1 MTRATAKSLTLSRAS
16 GINSVNTFWFSKQ
29 HSGDQQDVN
38 KQTKHITMAVIAP
51 AAKPNPNGRNAANW
65 FTKKNAG
72 TAVNGC
78 GLVVV

>member
-1 MTRATAKSLTLSRAS
+1 VHPVSIRSIPFDFQNNTDEIRKMS
-16 GINSVNTFWFSKQ
+16 INK
-29 HSGDQQDVN
+29 
-38 KQTKHITMAVIAP
+38 KKKKITMAVIAP